1 MLCYCHPCHL
11 SSKLLICAAL
21 SILCMNIHHDISA
34 FTISTPSSARDYQE
48 LAKLLVDTFDSP
60 PSSSDSEKNKS
71 KKQSLQSKLDALRW
85 ITYERSLTYEYTYK
99 QYTSTAR
106 KMRDKKYCLLV
117 AKEYVPDGDKLHS
130 EEVVGMVE
138 MGISLCEHNDTKK
151 VSDATKYSIC
161 LRPQPTLGM
170 ICVKSSHQ
178 EKGIGQAL
186 VDKCEQVA
194 REMWDY
200 QSMYVDVEPHNRN
213 ALSFFEKCGYD
224 HLFNQSGERLTRD
237 ATVVRR
243 RKAESRPHYLF
254 RKRLKVTEIQ

>member
-1 MLCYCHPCHL
+1 MC
-11 SSKLLICAAL
+11 
-21 SILCMNIHHDISA
+21 IHHYISA
-34 FTISTPSSARDYQE
+34 FTIASPSSARDYQE
-48 LAKLLVDTFDSP
+48 LAKLLVGTFDSP
-60 PSSSDSEKNKS
+60 PAALADCEKTKIKKS
-71 KKQSLQSKLDALRW
+71 VLSKLDALRW
-85 ITYERSLTYEYTYK
+85 SAYERSLTYEYTYR

-138 MGISLCEHNDTKK
+138 MGISLCEHNDTNE
-151 VSDATKYSIC
+151 VSDATKDSIC
-161 LRPQPTLGM
+161 LRPQPTLGL
-170 ICVKSSHQ
+170 ICVKFSHQ
-178 EKGIGQAL
+178 EQGIGQAL

-194 REMWDY
+194 SEVW
-200 QSMYVDVEPHNRN
+200 QETHIYVDVEPYNRN

-224 HLFNQSGERLTRD
+224 HMFNESGEMLIRD

-254 RKRLKVTEIQ
+254 RKRLTTKMHQE